1 MANHIRATSPMNS
14 PALRTMV
21 IGFGNLL
28 LRDEGVGVHL
38 ARYLERQGLPPGVEV
53 QEGGTSALDLFL
65 GFACQGKWQEVRRLL
80 ILDALDP
87 QAANRLFSEGLAP
100 GQALVWEREDLAAG
114 SGGAG
119 RQAAGVTGRQAAD
132 GAGGR
137 VTDAALS
144 LSLHDL
150 DLAFALTLV
159 PRRVEVIM
167 VAIVPRDP
175 YSWGMALTPELKSA
189 LPSLA
194 RLCRKLLLDA

>member
-1 MANHIRATSPMNS
+1 MANHSWA
-14 PALRTMV
+14 MV

-65 GFACQGKWQEVRRLL
+65 GFASQGKWQEVRRLL

-87 QAANRLFSEGLAP
+87 QAANRLFSEELIP

-114 SGGAG
+114 SGGADRQAAGKAG
-119 RQAAGVTGRQAAD
+119 RQAAG
-132 GAGGR
+132 GA
-137 VTDAALS
+137 LPI
-144 LSLHDL
+144 SLHDL

-159 PRRVEVIM
+159 PRRLEVIM

-175 YSWGMALTPELKSA
+175 YSWGMALTPELESA

-194 RLCRKLLLDA
+194 QLCRKLLLDA